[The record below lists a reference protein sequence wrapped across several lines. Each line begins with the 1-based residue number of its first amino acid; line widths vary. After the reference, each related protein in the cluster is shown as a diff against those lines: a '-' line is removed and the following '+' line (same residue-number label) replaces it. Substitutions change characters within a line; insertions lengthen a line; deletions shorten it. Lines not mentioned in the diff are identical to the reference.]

1 MTNMDNVTDSSR
13 IREAE
18 RLGEKL
24 LPNMPFEDRL
34 KVAEV
39 ALSNYGRVA
48 QTYPVDHEQV
58 RTDISRELRMLYGQG
73 EQWAGQA
80 LPVYICK
87 VCFDRLADH
96 YEPVGHRSVC
106 GVINLHEPAGD
117 RTFHRAA
124 RVQYYGGS
132 WDLNVYIAECGMT
145 NLVNGGRGSTP
156 CSECFR

>member
-1 MTNMDNVTDSSR
+1 MTNMDNVTHPTR

-39 ALSNYGRVA
+39 VLSNYGRVA
-48 QTYPVDHEQV
+48 QTYPVDHEQI
-58 RTDISRELRMLYGQG
+58 RTDISRELRMLANSG
-73 EQWAGQA
+73 ERWAGQA
-80 LPVYICK
+80 LLVYVCK
-87 VCFDRLADH
+87 VCFDSRASI
-96 YEPVGHRSVC
+96 YEPVGHRLAC
-106 GVINLHEPAGD
+106 GVINLHEAAGS

-132 WDLNVYIAECGMT
+132 WDLNVYIAECGVT